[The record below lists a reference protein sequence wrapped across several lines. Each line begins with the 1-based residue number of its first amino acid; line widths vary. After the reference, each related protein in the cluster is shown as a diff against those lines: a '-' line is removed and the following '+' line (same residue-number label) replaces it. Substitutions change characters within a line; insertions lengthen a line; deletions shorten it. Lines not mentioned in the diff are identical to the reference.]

1 MASITPLI
9 FPNFPKR
16 PETGTPVIPELP
28 AAPIRGGGNGNGIRD
43 MGRLAN
49 SLERNTDMALNRF
62 TTGVASGLCDGEFAD
77 ITPACRKKLLTFMAR
92 ISESSFR
99 RGLQHGLYFA
109 EKQIPLRTDPWTF
122 RYRATLDKSPCIDS
136 KGWTPTALERLSIE
150 HGHELLML
158 GLREVIE

>member
-9 FPNFPKR
+9 FPNFPKC
-16 PETGTPVIPELP
+16 PETGRPVIPELP
-28 AAPIRGGGNGNGIRD
+28 AAPIRGGGNGNGDRD
-43 MGRLAN
+43 WERPTN
-49 SLERNTDMALNRF
+49 SFEGNTDMALNRF
-62 TTGVASGLCDGEFAD
+62 TTGVASGLRDGEFAD
-77 ITPACRKKLLTFMAR
+77 ITTACRKKLLTFMAR

-158 GLREVIE
+158 GLKEAIE

>member
-16 PETGTPVIPELP
+16 PETGRPVIPELP
-28 AAPIRGGGNGNGIRD
+28 AAPIRGGGNGNGI
-43 MGRLAN
+43 GIAN
-49 SLERNTDMALNRF
+49 NLLIEGNTNMAQIKFNA
-62 TTGVASGLCDGEFAD
+62 GVARGLYEWEFSEL
-77 ITPACRKKLLTFMAR
+77 PSSQRMNLLTLMAR

-122 RYRATLDKSPCIDS
+122 RYRATLDKSPCINA
-136 KGWTPTALERLSIE
+136 KGWTPTALERLNIE

-158 GLREVIE
+158 GLKEVIE

>member
-1 MASITPLI
+1 MASITALI

-28 AAPIRGGGNGNGIRD
+28 AAPIRGGGNGNGIGSD
-43 MGRLAN
+43 LN
-49 SLERNTDMALNRF
+49 PFERNTNMAQTKF
-62 TTGVASGLCDGEFAD
+62 TAGIARGLHEWEFSELPASQ
-77 ITPACRKKLLTFMAR
+77 RMKLLTLMAR

-136 KGWTPTALERLSIE
+136 KGWTPTALERLCIE
-150 HGHELLML
+150 HRGALLAL
-158 GLREVIE
+158 GFSEAIE

>member
-1 MASITPLI
+1 MAKIQ
-9 FPNFPKR
+9 FN
-16 PETGTPVIPELP
+16 
-28 AAPIRGGGNGNGIRD
+28 A
-43 MGRLAN
+43 
-49 SLERNTDMALNRF
+49 
-62 TTGVASGLCDGEFAD
+62 GVARGLHESEFAD
-77 ITPACRKKLLTFMAR
+77 LPPSQRMNLLTLMAR

-136 KGWTPTALERLSIE
+136 KGWTPTALERLNME

-158 GLREVIE
+158 GLREAIE